1 MSFAKRVLRWMGT
14 LLLVGGCGVGF
25 LAWQGL
31 PPVARG
37 RTREAVPPKN
47 EDATKKAPVAVAV
60 TVAPVTGRVVQ
71 RRVQVVGSL
80 HGTEEIEVASKVDG
94 RVVRIVHDVGDVV
107 HPGEVLL
114 EVDPTDLRLAMA
126 EATRALE
133 LELARIGLAAVPS
146 GAFDISSLPGVTRAR
161 LIEKNARNKFER
173 SQALLK
179 RQSISREDLEQ
190 SETDFDVAQANTR
203 QAVLDAEAA
212 IASIRQREAL
222 LDTARQKLQD
232 ARIVVPTPSVTSA
245 RMAQRIVPV
254 SAGGRGKQA
263 SAASDVEYVVAAR
276 MVSEGEMVHDAPSS
290 TIVFRLVMDR
300 PLKLKA
306 NVPER
311 YAGEVAVGQLVEV
324 SVEAW
329 PAETFEGTIAR
340 VNPTVDRDNRTF
352 EIEVRIP
359 NEDRR
364 LRAGSFAKAALLTRE
379 ESRVPTIPE
388 EALVR
393 FAGVVKVF
401 VVAGDVAHAVPVET
415 GLRLEVDADGRPQY
429 WQEVKGHL
437 QLDDFVVTSGHSQLA
452 EGTPVR
458 VREPKATQEK

>member
-1 MSFAKRVLRWMGT
+1 MGT
-14 LLLVGGCGVGF
+14 LLLLGGCGAGF

-31 PPVARG
+31 LPVARG
-37 RTREAVPPKN
+37 RTPDSAAPKT
-47 EDATKKAPVAVAV
+47 EVATKKAPAAIAV
-60 TVAPVTGRVVQ
+60 TIAPVTGRVVQ

-94 RVVRIVHDVGDVV
+94 RVSRIVHDVGDVV
-107 HPGEVLL
+107 HPGEILL
-114 EVDPTDLRLAMA
+114 EVDPTDLRLATT

-133 LELARIGLAAVPS
+133 LELARIGLTEVPAQS
-146 GAFDISSLPGVTRAR
+146 FDVGSLPGVTRAR
-161 LIEKNARNKFER
+161 LLEKNARNKLER

-190 SETDFDVAQANTR
+190 SETDFDVAQSNTR
-203 QAVLDAEAA
+203 QAILDVEST

-222 LDTARQKLQD
+222 LDTARQKLRDTQ
-232 ARIVVPTPSVTSA
+232 IVVPTPSAGGA
-245 RMAQRIVPV
+245 RLAQRIVPV
-254 SAGGRGKQA
+254 SAGGRAKAA
-263 SAASDVEYVVAAR
+263 SAASDVEYVIAAR

-290 TIVFRLVMDR
+290 TNVFRLIMDR

-311 YAGEVAVGQLVEV
+311 YAGEVTVGQRVEV
-324 SVEAW
+324 AVEAY
-329 PAETFEGTIAR
+329 PGELFEGKVAR

-359 NEDRR
+359 NDDRR

-379 ESRVPTIPE
+379 EASVPTIPE

-401 VVAGDVAHAVPVET
+401 VVRDDVAHAVPVEP
-415 GLRLEVDADGRPQY
+415 GLRLKVDAEGRIQN
-429 WQEVKGHL
+429 WQEVKGGL
-437 QLDDFVVTSGHSQLA
+437 ELDDQVVTSGHSQLA
-452 EGTPVR
+452 DGTPVR
-458 VREPKATQEK
+458 IREPAVSKEK